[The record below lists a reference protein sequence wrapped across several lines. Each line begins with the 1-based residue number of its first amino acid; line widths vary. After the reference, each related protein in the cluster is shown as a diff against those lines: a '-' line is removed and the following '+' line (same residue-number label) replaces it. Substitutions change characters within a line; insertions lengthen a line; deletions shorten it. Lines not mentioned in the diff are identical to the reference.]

1 VSIFYCFVRN
11 SYSNTIVS
19 SATGVY
25 IAIAIPGYTHFE
37 QVLENFMDL
46 IGYWLAIYEGI
57 SLTDHFVFKRS
68 MNNYN
73 PADYENPKGLPP
85 GIAAVTAFC
94 FGVAGMVTGSK
105 FLHHSRS

>member
-1 VSIFYCFVRN
+1 
-11 SYSNTIVS
+11 
-19 SATGVY
+19 
-25 IAIAIPGYTHFE
+25 
-37 QVLENFMDL
+37 MDL

-57 SLTDHFVFKRS
+57 SLTDHFFFKRS
-68 MNNYN
+68 FDNYN

-105 FLHHSRS
+105 FSPFTCLFLGNKVANVLSSGPNLVDRPNCQARWW